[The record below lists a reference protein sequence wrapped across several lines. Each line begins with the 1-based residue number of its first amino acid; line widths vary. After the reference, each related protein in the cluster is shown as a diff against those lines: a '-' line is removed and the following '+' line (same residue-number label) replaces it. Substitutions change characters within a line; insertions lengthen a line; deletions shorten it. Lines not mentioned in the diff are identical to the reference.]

1 MIVEAKFKRELIS
14 TAHHLKPVVMLGQ
27 NGLTNNV
34 LSEIDRALNDHEL
47 IKVKVSGDRLEKN
60 QIAQDISM
68 RLNAEFLR
76 LIGNNLI
83 FYRELSDDQ

>member
-1 MIVEAKFKRELIS
+1 MIVEAKYKRELIS

-27 NGLTNNV
+27 HGLTSNV

-47 IKVKVSGDRLEKN
+47 IKVKVAGDRSEKT
-60 QIAQDISM
+60 QIAQDISA

-83 FYRELSDDQ
+83 FYRELSEDQ